1 MVQVNVVWLKRD
13 IRWRDH
19 EALNDA
25 LKEGIPVIII
35 HFFEPSL
42 MAAKTSSNRH
52 WRFVFESLKDL
63 ENTIQPK
70 SKNKNSINIAHC
82 EVEMGFHLLS
92 QHFNIKKVF
101 SYQETGNAIT
111 YARDK
116 SMAKWM
122 NKRGI
127 KWTELQ
133 TNGVQRGRKNRI
145 DWSAAFEQ
153 RMTSTEVFPDL
164 KNAELVCLNKALNA
178 KLNQERLPH
187 KITKRD
193 SRFQPGGE
201 SWAIKYLKSFL
212 TDRSRNYSKGISKP
226 EWSRKTC
233 SRLSPY
239 LTWGNIS
246 MRTLFNEMDRHYD
259 QIPNKRAVIN
269 WRSRLYWHCHF
280 IQKFEMEERYEFEN
294 INRGFD
300 VMPLQKNGNYIK
312 AWEEGKTG
320 YPLVDACM
328 RCVAETGYLNF
339 RMRAMVVS
347 FLTHN
352 LLQPWQTGTGFLA
365 RNFLDY
371 EPGIHYPQFQMQAGM
386 TGTNTFRIYNVVKQ
400 AEEHDPKAEFIK
412 KWVPELRELPTEF
425 ALKPWEMTDLEQS
438 MYSFKLGVDYPKPIV
453 DHEETARQSKR
464 MLTDVMKT
472 ERAKLEAK
480 RILAT
485 HVRLSDKKAH
495 RSKSDQLLKAK
506 LEKDA

>member
-1 MVQVNVVWLKRD
+1 MKANVVWLKRD

-19 EALNDA
+19 EAIQAAILDG
-25 LKEGIPVIII
+25 LPIILI

-52 WRFVFESLKDL
+52 WRFVYESLRNL
-63 ENTIQPK
+63 ESTFNSK
-70 SKNKNSINIAHC
+70 SAGQVNVHIAHC
-82 EVEMGFHLLS
+82 EVEMGFHILS
-92 QHFNIKKVF
+92 QNYSIKKVF
-101 SYQETGNAIT
+101 SYQETGNAAT
-111 YARDK
+111 YERDK
-116 SMAKWM
+116 SMAVWFKKHAVEWV
-122 NKRGI
+122 
-127 KWTELQ
+127 EFQ
-133 TNGVQRGRKNRI
+133 TNGVQRGRKNRN
-145 DWSAAFEQ
+145 DWSLEFEK
-153 RMTSTEVFPDL
+153 RMFSAEVFPDL
-164 KNAELVCLNKALNA
+164 QKAKLVQLNA
-178 KLNQERLPH
+178 DTLKKLNPQPLPE
-187 KITKRD
+187 KITKRNE
-193 SRFQPGGE
+193 RFQPGGE
-201 SWAIKYLKSFL
+201 TWAWKYLNSFL
-212 TDRSRNYSKGISKP
+212 SDRVRNYSKGISKP

-239 LTWGNIS
+239 LAWGNIS
-246 MRTLFNEMDRHYD
+246 MRSLFNEMERHYD
-259 QIPNKRAVIN
+259 DIPNKRALIN

-280 IQKFEMEERYEFEN
+280 IQKFETEERYEFEN

-300 VMPLQKNGNYIK
+300 AMPLQINVTYLK

-320 YPLVDACM
+320 YPLVDASM

-412 KWVPELRELPTEF
+412 KWVPELRELPIEF
-425 ALKPWEMTDLEQS
+425 ALKPWEMTELEQS
-438 MYSFKLGVDYPKPIV
+438 MYNFKLGVDYPKPIV

-472 ERAKLEAK
+472 ERAKHEAR

-495 RSKSDQLLKAK
+495 RSKSDQQLKAK